1 MSNILMSGK
10 FFGILAAVSGSL
22 SFGAAQLASGGDLAV
37 AGRDAGQGQDATN
50 ENGVNR
56 IAKSDRADMPRIL
69 SGQSQT
75 ILVRLNELSA
85 TSILIRLPA
94 RFGEEAQDRPAVPGL
109 AKQPVNARKSMIACE
124 PVVSVLTEV
133 AKQLQ
138 PGRCIT

>member
-1 MSNILMSGK
+1 MYKIVMSGK
-10 FFGILAAVSGSL
+10 FVGILAAAAASL
-22 SFGAAQLASGGDLAV
+22 SFGAVQLASGGDLAV
-37 AGRDAGQGQDATN
+37 AGRDAGQGQGAIN

-56 IAKSDRADMPRIL
+56 GAKSDRSGLSGIL

-75 ILVRLNELSA
+75 ISVRLNEPSA
-85 TSILIRLPA
+85 TSILIRMPA

-109 AKQPVNARKSMIACE
+109 VKRPVNARKSMVACE

>member
-1 MSNILMSGK
+1 MSKILMSGK

-22 SFGAAQLASGGDLAV
+22 SFGAAQFASGGDLAV
-37 AGRDAGQGQDATN
+37 AGRDPGRGQDATN

-56 IAKSDRADMPRIL
+56 SAKSDRAGVSRMLP
-69 SGQSQT
+69 GQSQT
-75 ILVRLNELSA
+75 ISVRLDELSA

-94 RFGEEAQDRPAVPGL
+94 RFGEDALDRPAVPDL
-109 AKQPVNARKSMIACE
+109 AKQPVNARKSMVACE

-138 PGRCIT
+138 PGRCVA

>member
-1 MSNILMSGK
+1 MSKIVMSGK
-10 FFGILAAVSGSL
+10 FVGILAAVAASL
-22 SFGAAQLASGGDLAV
+22 SFGAVQLASGGDLAV
-37 AGRDAGQGQDATN
+37 AGRDAGQGQGATS

-56 IAKSDRADMPRIL
+56 GAKSDRSGLSGIL
-69 SGQSQT
+69 SGQSET
-75 ILVRLNELSA
+75 ISVRLNELSA

-109 AKQPVNARKSMIACE
+109 AKRPVNARKSMVACE